1 MYFISYLLYLGLG
14 LVAGE
19 RAGDAVGELEG
30 GGAVFMFCK
39 SALSTAATVFVTAF
53 TCARTCDSGTFVM
66 PAGISKRLGSGFV

>member
-1 MYFISYLLYLGLG
+1 MTSICAYLGLG
-14 LVAGE
+14 LLAGD
-19 RAGDAVGELEG
+19 RVGDAVGDGG

-39 SALSTAATVFVTAF
+39 SVLSTAATVFVTAF